1 MFESYR
7 GAAPARR
14 ALFIA
19 VLAVLA
25 ALLSNYAYD
34 AFGDLAILGVP
45 PLPAIYF
52 GILLAIGCTLWTSAG
67 KLGALAILAVTFL
80 AWFAAFETAAQVH
93 RWMSDIPGISSYR
106 LFIAGLAGGFV
117 GSSITAIGVSLAAR
131 EFPNTKAWSR
141 TVMIGT
147 VAGILLECLSN
158 ENRDQI
164 PFHVD
169 SLLPLFLIWQPA
181 VAASIAYGLPRRPRD
196 A

>member
-7 GAAPARR
+7 GAPPARR

-19 VLAVLA
+19 VLAVLV

-45 PLPAIYF
+45 PLPAVYF
-52 GILLAIGCTLWTSAG
+52 GILIAVGCALWTRAG
-67 KLGALAILAVTFL
+67 KLGALAVLVVTFL
-80 AWFAAFETAAQVH
+80 AWFAAFKTAAQVH
-93 RWMSDIPGISSYR
+93 NWVSDIPSVSSYR
-106 LFIAGLAGGFV
+106 LFVAGLAGGFV
-117 GSSITAIGVSLAAR
+117 GSSITAFGVSLGAR
-131 EFPNTKAWSR
+131 EFPDTRAWSR

-147 VAGILLECLSN
+147 LAGILLECLSN

-169 SLLPLFLIWQPA
+169 SLLPLFLVWQPA

>member
-93 RWMSDIPGISSYR
+93 R
-106 LFIAGLAGGFV
+106 FV